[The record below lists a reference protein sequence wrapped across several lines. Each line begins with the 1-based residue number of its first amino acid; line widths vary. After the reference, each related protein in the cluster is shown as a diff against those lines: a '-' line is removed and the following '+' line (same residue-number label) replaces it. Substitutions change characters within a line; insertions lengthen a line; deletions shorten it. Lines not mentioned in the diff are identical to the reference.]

1 MKIKGKKLMVSGIAI
16 ALAGVLGGEALLQ
29 TSVSVQASTEM
40 MPGIEKIIEKATTG
54 NESFRILEIVDDKS
68 EAEIGYYISGQEPY
82 VKLYQYTDKSVTSRS
97 FSSLEDGLSKIEDAK
112 IRKEFAENKKYNN
125 DGTLS
130 NDPTGIKDISYATG
144 DNAPLSYSDYQERYF
159 SKPDDSWKK
168 VDFYNFDGSIRT
180 EKVNVQGKY
189 VPNENGTGDYTKQD
203 QTYYPIRDDED
214 SQNSSQKFREN
225 IQNFFFSEGETA
237 NAPYYLEFE
246 EVQNDSVNEKLQTDL
261 GKNLLRQEY
270 DYTQNR
276 YGYYENVYS
285 NLTAELAEDIGTY
298 PGENPT
304 VPTITPILTID
315 PVVETEKFS
324 EGGESEFTSN
334 EIITQENNSTE
345 VSGDADSF
353 ESGADMGSSA
363 SAGDEFSDSE
373 QISADV
379 NTDATVT
386 DSSAPAQ
393 AATDPP
399 TGTDSE
405 SGSGTNSDSGN
416 NKQTLK
422 PTTVG
427 IAPCTAQNP
436 YVYLGTTIN
445 TYPYYSYTAI
455 TDLTAAKKEAEKNE
469 EKKKAATAANPYVPE
484 VGDITIEDGQYYY
497 WQESGN
503 DIVKSPITIITG
515 KQPVAY
521 SDLHEIDQKN
531 LEYNYYYRV
540 SKVYFCCKKQ
550 DGNTSS
556 AVDNYKYYGWYYPYY
571 PQGEDAYLPVQNG
584 QKPTYYISDAEY
596 ELTPGKGDYDFV
608 QGTDDGTQQY
618 EVEINHMY
626 YTGGYK
632 NNDWFKRY
640 VFHLDPPEDDKTE
653 NDFTKFNIQVTTL
666 TKEEFNTEYV
676 QNDNTNVPA
685 AQDTADENF
694 DDSDAA
700 MSVPEDSTADS
711 SDSESPESPESSEV
725 ADGQVSE
732 VENIVSEAGVE
743 LVSIENE
750 INDFSDDSES
760 NTTAVNSADNSA
772 DTDSAANQEVDT
784 GSITSETDTS
794 ENTTTDFQDGTEENT
809 DIFSDNADAFSAG
822 DTDTTADSPLKD
834 YDLIYINSNLSKAQA
849 DVIVSY
855 NNSVKQSE
863 QIPCIINSAKAT
875 STATSPS
882 EITEAFRDFYKAEDA
897 DGHYVN
903 QYVYFFKNTLND
915 QEKGNLLSTSF
926 ITNFNSNSD
935 SDISDGT
942 NSKTEGFEEILE
954 YIKSENKY
962 RQLGTATGNDF
973 TDDDQ
978 QTVTPT
984 PAPKL
989 LTTELSHARAIEY
1002 IINYKYKRQILSKSQ
1017 INVLEIEPAKSDGQI
1032 STSDVLNWMGYSYAT
1047 AKVETCCSHPGQGA
1061 DNLVD
1066 NNPDTIWHSA
1076 YGSDRRQHKDNHW
1089 IRITYDKPISMNGIT
1104 YLPRTGSTNGRIT
1117 DFQIKLYDSANSNS
1131 PFYNETQSHAFNG
1144 TDGSYQKYTLKQT
1157 YNNVEKIEINI
1168 TGAKS
1173 EESGKSFASG
1183 AELSVNTVNMQV
1195 PEVKIPK
1202 MTAAEYVGHIDDIN
1216 TKYDMIYIG
1225 SDNAN
1230 RTSWLN
1236 GDDSNMLYTHVGG
1249 LRKASANA
1257 KYWKLIGQMDQ
1268 DFNSDK
1274 MVNTSSS
1281 TASFRGSGNDITKQQ
1296 YKELID
1302 FVKSGYPV
1310 VLSDGLYKN
1319 NDIDTSKVDNSSYWY
1334 SFLKKAI
1341 SYKNVMSI
1349 SQVKNEKE
1357 NIDFYLNVG
1366 KPQICFSAE
1375 TADNP
1380 GGMPYQA
1387 PRGNKSG
1394 NITDADNNVISK
1406 YAYIDGELKFRF
1418 TIKNDSAVSMVNTQY
1433 YCKLYLDLNFDGN
1446 LSDAEE
1452 QSSYIE
1458 IRDSDNVV
1466 QTKTENSD
1474 GEKSYHLQAN
1484 KEYTLVRKIP
1494 SDYYKLIAWKLEIL
1508 NASNSS
1514 IRTSAMGYSKQK
1526 KNSDEQKITI
1536 NVLQIVP
1543 ENTCSEDAVKNRKTQ
1558 YGTWDLTEAKGKFQ
1572 DKIAKLDDFNINVEQ
1587 ETVKQFDEKPNDYLN
1602 GNGNNIKE
1610 KQMVIIGFDDVYE
1623 NISQDGVNAILEFIK
1638 KGKSVIFSHDTTSLY
1653 NYEYGG
1659 QLQTGSDGKLTHKAE
1674 NIQDPHNLVNGE
1686 PLWTPWLSNKD
1697 KLNWGV
1703 SMNQILRNV
1712 VGMDRYGITSTESFG
1727 SSTVSK
1733 LLKQG
1738 NTLNSNSVDLK
1749 TLMKLAGDVAYVT
1762 NSDRTQSYAQTQ
1774 GYSNSQIERIDDSE
1788 TVTRATKVNDGAI
1801 TQYPYIM
1808 GDKITIAGT
1817 HSQYY
1822 QLALEQDND
1831 NDNKNDIVVWYCLS
1845 AAEDEKDKYINS
1857 PNDVRN
1863 YYYFYSK
1870 GNVIYTGAGHS
1881 LVKNDDE
1888 IELFINAIV
1897 AAANVAAVQPEVKF
1911 IKSLNPVAET
1921 ESTRYYMTDQSSW
1934 TEEDNNLLDP
1944 ETKLYFNVKDYN
1956 MVSASLSAEDKNKK
1970 EMTAEIYIENENGS
1984 VITPEENEVIPA
1996 GVASKKL
2003 ASLNKKI
2010 EQLVPYENN
2019 HKPVTI
2025 GNDGKF
2031 HLDNGTYQFVLSN
2044 SDLKSYLQNSDG
2056 SYKANCKVYV
2066 RIKSTVSLYGK
2077 SITNYAWTSIDLKQR
2092 QLFDMD

>member
-1 MKIKGKKLMVSGIAI
+1 MRFRHKKLFISGTAVTV
-16 ALAGVLGGEALLQ
+16 AGVLGIGALLQ
-29 TSVSVQASTEM
+29 TSISVQASTEM
-40 MPGIEKIIEKATTG
+40 MPGIEEIIEKATTG
-54 NESFRILEIVDDKS
+54 NEPFRILEIVDDKS
-68 EAEIGYYISGQEPY
+68 EAEIGYYVSGQEPY
-82 VKLYQYTDKSVTSRS
+82 VKLYQYTDKSGTSRS

-112 IRKEFAENKKYNN
+112 IRKEFAENKKYNS

-246 EVQNDSVNEKLQTDL
+246 EVQNDSVNKKLQTDS

-353 ESGADMGSSA
+353 ESEADMGSSA

-422 PTTVG
+422 PTTAG
-427 IAPCTAQNP
+427 IAPGTAQNP

-556 AVDNYKYYGWYYPYY
+556 AVDNYQYYGWYYPSY

-596 ELTPGKGDYDFV
+596 ELTPGKGDYDFL

-632 NNDWFKRY
+632 NNDWFKSY

-772 DTDSAANQEVDT
+772 DTDSAANQEADT

-882 EITEAFRDFYKAEDA
+882 GIMEAFSGFYKAEDA

-903 QYVYFFKNTLND
+903 QYVYFFKNTFD
-915 QEKGNLLSTSF
+915 VQKTGNLLSTSF

-935 SDISDGT
+935 SDVSDGT
-942 NSKTEGFEEILE
+942 NSQTEGFEEILE
-954 YIKSENKY
+954 YIESENKY

-1002 IINYKYKRQILSKSQ
+1002 IINYRLKRVQIVKDK
-1017 INVLEIEPAKSDGQI
+1017 INVLEIQPAKSSGQVND
-1032 STSDVLNWMGYSYAT
+1032 SDVLEWVGDNGISI
-1047 AKVETCCSHPGQGA
+1047 TCCGQKNSAHGIQNALKNDTSYWMSDKAGTHEGA
-1061 DNLVD
+1061 
-1066 NNPDTIWHSA
+1066 
-1076 YGSDRRQHKDNHW
+1076 HW
-1089 IRITYDKPISMNGIT
+1089 IELSFNEVSDIKGIIYTPIPT
-1104 YLPRTGSTNGRIT
+1104 
-1117 DFQIKLYDSANSNS
+1117 NSNVGI
-1131 PFYNETQSHAFNG
+1131 PY
-1144 TDGSYQKYTLKQT
+1144 KYTIQLFDAEGKKLKEYKSRGNWYEWQSPIADRNRRSIDFGETVQAVKTVKFVFDNT
-1157 YNNVEKIEINI
+1157 YGDIENDSELGAQLYASARQLGVIYAKSKVNI
-1168 TGAKS
+1168 T
-1173 EESGKSFASG
+1173 
-1183 AELSVNTVNMQV
+1183 T
-1195 PEVKIPK
+1195 
-1202 MTAAEYVGHIDDIN
+1202 MTASEFVGHIDDIN
-1216 TKYDMIYIG
+1216 TEYDMIYIG
-1225 SDNAN
+1225 
-1230 RTSWLN
+1230 
-1236 GDDSNMLYTHVGG
+1236 DDSTNRDVARNGNGNDMLYTHIGG
-1249 LRKASANA
+1249 LFNASSTG
-1257 KYWKLIGQMDQ
+1257 KWKLMGLFSQ
-1268 DFNSDK
+1268 DFNSNGIDF
-1274 MVNTSSS
+1274 NRNSP
-1281 TASFRGSGNDITKQQ
+1281 TAGFRGSGNDITNQQ
-1296 YKELID
+1296 YEELMS

-1310 VLSDGLYKN
+1310 ILADSLVSGKSVN
-1319 NDIDTSKVDNSSYWY
+1319 TKVVDDSSYY
-1334 SFLKKAI
+1334 YKFLTNALEYPNVVKVSEIEDESNRLSFYANLA
-1341 SYKNVMSI
+1341 
-1349 SQVKNEKE
+1349 
-1357 NIDFYLNVG
+1357 
-1366 KPQICFSAE
+1366 KPEIVFSE
-1375 TADNP
+1375 GRRP
-1380 GGMPYQA
+1380 PEA
-1387 PRGNKSG
+1387 PRDSYAENSEIKDDSG
-1394 NITDADNNVISK
+1394 KVINT
-1406 YAYIDGELKFRF
+1406 YNYIDGALTYKFK
-1418 TIKNDSAVSMVNTQY
+1418 IKNDSAISITNTKY
-1433 YCKLYLDLNFDGN
+1433 DCRLYFDLNFDGN
-1446 LSDAEE
+1446 LSDSEE
-1452 QSSYIE
+1452 QSTYVE
-1458 IRDSDNVV
+1458 ITDSAGTV
-1466 QTKTENSD
+1466 QARIGDSNGNSCYQLKE
-1474 GEKSYHLQAN
+1474 GE
-1484 KEYTLVRKIP
+1484 EYTVTRKIP
-1494 SDYYKLIAWKLEIL
+1494 SDYYKMIEWKLEII
-1508 NASNSS
+1508 NTSNTN
-1514 IRTSAMGYSKQK
+1514 IRTSVIGYAKQK
-1526 KNSDEQKITI
+1526 RKDDVQKVPI

-1543 ENTCSEDAVKNRKTQ
+1543 DTTTAADKVKENWYYTYIGGNRVNVG
-1558 YGTWDLTEAKGKFQ
+1558 GTWDLKKDIDHNRNRLQ
-1572 DKIAKLDDFNINVEQ
+1572 DMLNAIDDF
-1587 ETVKQFDEKPNDYLN
+1587 TVDITRKTVSEYENAPESCLS
-1602 GNGNNIKE
+1602 GMS
-1610 KQMVIIGFDDVYE
+1610 MVIIGFDDVYQ
-1623 NISQDGVNAILEFIK
+1623 NISENGVATIK
-1638 KGKSVIFSHDTTSLY
+1638 KFIEDGKSVIFSHDTTSFY
-1653 NYEYGG
+1653 NYLPEKISKDEGVAY
-1659 QLQTGSDGKLTHKAE
+1659 DKFLTKA
-1674 NIQDPHNLVNGE
+1674 DRR
-1686 PLWTPWLSNKD
+1686 
-1697 KLNWGV
+1697 NWGV
-1703 SMNQILRNV
+1703 SMNTILREI
-1712 VGMDRYGITSTESFG
+1712 VGMDRYGITNTKILSGTK
-1727 SSTVSK
+1727 TVAD
-1733 LLKQG
+1733 LLKEG
-1738 NTLNSNSVDLK
+1738 RNLTDGTDVSFADLI
-1749 TLMKLAGDVAYVT
+1749 KLTGDVAFET
-1762 NSDRTQSYAQTQ
+1762 NSAGKISSRYTQ
-1774 GYSNSQIERIDDSE
+1774 GYSNGQIKNLDD
-1788 TVTRATKVNDGAI
+1788 TKTRTTKATKVNDGVI
-1801 TQYPYIM
+1801 TQYPYIIPT
-1808 GDKITIAGT
+1808 GIDIAET

-1822 QLALEQDND
+1822 QLALEQDRDINGQSD
-1831 NDNKNDIVVWYCLS
+1831 KKNDIVVWYCLAS
-1845 AAEDEKDKYINS
+1845 EKDENGNDTKVYGES

-1863 YYYFYSK
+1863 DYYFYSK
-1870 GNVIYTGAGHS
+1870 GNVIYTGAGHAP
-1881 LVKNDDE
+1881 VTQGYE
-1888 IELFINAIV
+1888 IKLFINAIV
-1897 AAANVAAVQPEVKF
+1897 AAANVTSVEPEVNF
-1911 IKSLNPVAET
+1911 VKSRNPAAET
-1921 ESTRYYMTDQSSW
+1921 KAVRYYATDQSSW
-1934 TEEDNNLLDP
+1934 TSSEDTGNVLLKD
-1944 ETKLYFNVKDYN
+1944 EALYFNVKDYN
-1956 MVSASLSAEDKNKK
+1956 MVSSSLSASDSSGK
-1970 EMTAEIYIENENGS
+1970 EMTAEIYIEDDANGK
-1984 VITPEENEVIPA
+1984 VMTKTGDMANVKVRDITKEI
-1996 GVASKKL
+1996 G
-2003 ASLNKKI
+2003 
-2010 EQLVPYENN
+2010 QLIPYEADAIS
-2019 HKPVTI
+2019 VES
-2025 GNDGKF
+2025 DGKF
-2031 HLDNGTYQFVLSN
+2031 HLKNNNAYEFTLKDVEQYLRTGTN
-2044 SDLKSYLQNSDG
+2044 K
-2056 SYKANCKVYV
+2056 YKTDCKVYV
-2066 RIKSTVSLYGK
+2066 KVTSKVKLYGETKEK
-2077 SITNYAWTSIDLKQR
+2077 SSYAVIDLKQR
-2092 QLFDMD
+2092 QLFDLD

>member
-82 VKLYQYTDKSVTSRS
+82 VKLYQYTDKSGTSRS

-112 IRKEFAENKKYNN
+112 IRKEFAENKKYNS

-168 VDFYNFDGSIRT
+168 VEFYNFDGSTRT

-246 EVQNDSVNEKLQTDL
+246 EVQNASVNEKLQTDS

-422 PTTVG
+422 PTTAG
-427 IAPCTAQNP
+427 IAPGTAQNP

-556 AVDNYKYYGWYYPYY
+556 AVDNYQYYGWYYPSY

-772 DTDSAANQEVDT
+772 DAAANQEADT
-784 GSITSETDTS
+784 GSTTSETDTS
-794 ENTTTDFQDGTEENT
+794 ENTATDFQDGAEE
-809 DIFSDNADAFSAG
+809 DVDVFSDNADAFSAG

-834 YDLIYINSNLSKAQA
+834 YDLIYINSNLSKTQA
-849 DVIVSY
+849 GVIVSY

-875 STATSPS
+875 PTATSPS
-882 EITEAFRDFYKAEDA
+882 GIMEAFSGFYKAEDA

-903 QYVYFFKNTLND
+903 QYVYFFKNTFD
-915 QEKGNLLSTSF
+915 VQKTGNLLSTSF

-935 SDISDGT
+935 SDVSDGT
-942 NSKTEGFEEILE
+942 NSQTEGFEEILE
-954 YIKSENKY
+954 YIESENKY
-962 RQLGTATGNDF
+962 RQLGTTTGNDF
-973 TDDDQ
+973 ADGDQ
-978 QTVTPT
+978 QTATQT
-984 PAPKL
+984 HAAEL
-989 LTTELSHARAIEY
+989 LTTDLSHARAIEY
-1002 IINYKYKRQILSKSQ
+1002 IINYKYKRSVSSKSQ
-1017 INVLEIEPAKSDGQI
+1017 INVLEIEPAKGDRQI
-1032 STSDVLNWMGYSYAT
+1032 TKNKVWKWMGYPSELEQT
-1047 AKVETCCSHPGQGA
+1047 VTTCCEETKDEQDQA
-1061 DNLVD
+1061 YNMTDD
-1066 NNPDTIWHSA
+1066 NPDTFWHSC
-1076 YGSDRRQHKDNHW
+1076 YNPILHNSHT
-1089 IRITYDKPISMNGIT
+1089 ITITYSQPTTVKAIR
-1104 YLPRTGSTNGRIT
+1104 YLPRKGAG
-1117 DFQIKLYDSANSNS
+1117 
-1131 PFYNETQSHAFNG
+1131 NG
-1144 TDGSYQKYTLKQT
+1144 TITQFTIRYYTKSEIISEENKT
-1157 YNNVEKIEINI
+1157 WTGTDEEGYRIYNKNVSDVQKIELVA
-1168 TGAKS
+1168 TGKW
-1173 EESGKSFASG
+1173 ASC
-1183 AELSVNTVNMQV
+1183 AELKTDTEKTEVDTSKN
-1195 PEVKIPK
+1195 PEVKIDY
-1202 MTAAEYVGHIDDIN
+1202 MTSSEYVGHIDDIN
-1216 TKYDMIYIG
+1216 SKYDIIYIG
-1225 SDNAN
+1225 DRLAK
-1230 RTSWLN
+1230 RDVCIN
-1236 GDDSNMLYTHVGG
+1236 GDDGKLYTHVGG
-1249 LRKASANA
+1249 RIAA
-1257 KYWKLIGQMDQ
+1257 KGSGVINTWKFMGLYPQ
-1268 DFNSDK
+1268 DFAEDRIQINSQ
-1274 MVNTSSS
+1274 SP
-1281 TASFRGSGNDITKQQ
+1281 TAGYRGSGNDITQQQ
-1296 YKELID
+1296 YNELMS

-1310 VLSDGLYKN
+1310 ILGNTLLSGNKVN
-1319 NDIDTSKVDNSSYWY
+1319 ENTVDNSSYIFK
-1334 SFLKKAI
+1334 FLKDAI
-1341 SYKNVMSI
+1341 NYDNVIALSEI
-1349 SQVKNEKE
+1349 EKDGDAFSFFA
-1357 NIDFYLNVG
+1357 NLA
-1366 KPQICFSAE
+1366 KPVIKF
-1375 TADNP
+1375 
-1380 GGMPYQA
+1380 
-1387 PRGNKSG
+1387 SG
-1394 NITDADNNVISK
+1394 NESDNADTGNNNESTSAQYESINGALVYHFKI
-1406 YAYIDGELKFRF
+1406 E
-1418 TIKNDSAVSMVNTQY
+1418 NDSSVSSASTRY
-1433 YCKLYLDLNFDGN
+1433 DCKLYIDLNFDGN
-1446 LSDAEE
+1446 LADTEE
-1452 QSSYIE
+1452 QADYMEITDSSQ
-1458 IRDSDNVV
+1458 VV
-1466 QTKTENSD
+1466 QQRKKDGNNSFYELKE
-1474 GEKSYHLQAN
+1474 GV
-1484 KEYTLVRKIP
+1484 EYTVTRKIP
-1494 SDYYKLIAWKLEIL
+1494 SNYYKLITWKLEIIN
-1508 NASNSS
+1508 NANSN
-1514 IRTSAMGYSKQK
+1514 IRTSVTGYSKQK
-1526 KNSDEQKITI
+1526 KPNNIAKTPI

-1543 ENTCSEDAVKNRKTQ
+1543 SNTAATPKPWYNDKFN
-1558 YGTWDLTEAKGKFQ
+1558 YGTWRLKYELDQNKNGYFATKVANLQDFTINITEITAEAFSKSADAAKTALKGK
-1572 DKIAKLDDFNINVEQ
+1572 
-1587 ETVKQFDEKPNDYLN
+1587 
-1602 GNGNNIKE
+1602 
-1610 KQMVIIGFDDVYE
+1610 QMIIIGFDDVYE
-1623 NISQDGVNAILEFIK
+1623 NINTPGVQAILEFIEQ
-1638 KGKSVIFSHDTTSLY
+1638 GKSVIFSHDTTSYY
-1653 NYEYGG
+1653 NYTY
-1659 QLQTGSDGKLTHKAE
+1659 LE
-1674 NIQDPHNLVNGE
+1674 NIRTTVKIGNTTANLYSDFINNRKK
-1686 PLWTPWLSNKD
+1686 W
-1697 KLNWGV
+1697 NWGV
-1703 SMNQILRNV
+1703 DMNTVLRRI
-1712 VGMDRYGITSTESFG
+1712 VGMDRYGITENKKNLSTNQS
-1727 SSTVSK
+1727 VSD

-1738 NTLNSNSVDLK
+1738 KDLADGSGVSLK
-1749 TLMKLAGDVAYVT
+1749 ELMELAGDVAYKSGSNNT
-1762 NSDRTQSYAQTQ
+1762 ESYKETQ
-1774 GYSNSQIERIDDSE
+1774 GYQNTQINNIDVGSNL
-1788 TVTRATKVNDGAI
+1788 VTYATKVNDGAI
-1801 TQYPYIM
+1801 TQYPFVM
-1808 GDKITIAGT
+1808 KDKITIAGT
-1817 HSQYY
+1817 HAQYY
-1822 QLALEQDND
+1822 QLALEQDEDILGNSD
-1831 NDNKNDIVVWYCLS
+1831 GKNDIVVWYCLS
-1845 AAEDEKDKYINS
+1845 GNSIYDAS

-1863 YYYFYSK
+1863 NYYFYSK

-1881 LVKNDDE
+1881 KVESEEE
-1888 IELFINAIV
+1888 INLFINAIV
-1897 AAANVAAVQPEVKF
+1897 AAANVVAVEPEVNF
-1911 IKSLNPVAET
+1911 IKNLSPVAEKET
-1921 ESTRYYMTDQSSW
+1921 VHYYMTDQAGWNTSDSSERN
-1934 TEEDNNLLDP
+1934 TLEKD
-1944 ETKLYFNVKDYN
+1944 TKLYFDVKEYNMASTTLNIKDQVNMNVELYIEDDQGEVLDNCPEEMKNVK
-1956 MVSASLSAEDKNKK
+1956 V
-1970 EMTAEIYIENENGS
+1970 
-1984 VITPEENEVIPA
+1984 V
-1996 GVASKKL
+1996 
-2003 ASLNKKI
+2003 SLNG
-2010 EQLVPYENN
+2010 ENN
-2019 HKPVTI
+2019 VKELIPYGKEQEPITLSP
-2025 GNDGKF
+2025 DGKF
-2031 HLDNGTYQFVLSN
+2031 HLSENNAYGFN
-2044 SDLKSYLQNSDG
+2044 IPEIEKYLRKADG
-2056 SYKANCKVYV
+2056 SYKENTKVF
-2066 RIKSTVSLYGK
+2066 IKVTSTIFLYGK
-2077 SITNYAWTSIDLKQR
+2077 EESNESWASVNLKQR
-2092 QLFDMD
+2092 QLFDLD